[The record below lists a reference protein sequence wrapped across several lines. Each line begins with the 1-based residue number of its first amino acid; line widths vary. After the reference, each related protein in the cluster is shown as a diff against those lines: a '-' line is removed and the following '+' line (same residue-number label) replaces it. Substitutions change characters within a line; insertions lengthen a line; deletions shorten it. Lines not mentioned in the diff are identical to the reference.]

1 MWRQVLEEIDS
12 TIEIAYQMAHI
23 MVPMRRSQASTGV
36 RRWELETTRYNEI
49 HIVPLTVENLA
60 LHDQFYGR
68 TTWIIPSEDQR
79 SLPEDE
85 RFQGRS
91 THYVTTI
98 SESIK
103 AFYHNKRRPAP
114 LRITTGRRQW
124 LQKQQGGREARNKA
138 KRREQS
144 QKQNFRQRFPPHRRQ
159 RGQPREG

>member
-23 MVPMRRSQASTGV
+23 MVPMRRSQANTGV

-49 HIVPLTVENLA
+49 HIVPLTAENLA
-60 LHDQFYGR
+60 LHDQFHGR
-68 TTWIIPSEDQR
+68 TTWIIPSEDLR
-79 SLPEDE
+79 TLPDE
-85 RFQGRS
+85 EWFHGRS

-103 AFYHNKRRPAP
+103 ATYNNNRRPAP

-124 LQKQQGGREARNKA
+124 LQKQQGCREARNKA
-138 KRREQS
+138 KQKEQS
-144 QKQNFRQRFPPHRRQ
+144 QKRSLRQRSPQYRRQ
-159 RGQPREG
+159 RGQP